1 MSGSEASEDEHVE
14 NEDAFEVGGKERV
27 CMFEK
32 GKTKEGGSERIE
44 KRDREREIKID
55 IDVEN

>member
-27 CMFEK
+27 CMSDR
-32 GKTKEGGSERIE
+32 GNTREGG
-44 KRDREREIKID
+44 RERNRKKREEK
-55 IDVEN
+55 

>member
-27 CMFEK
+27 CMFDN
-32 GKTKEGGSERIE
+32 GNTREGG
-44 KRDREREIKID
+44 RERKRERK
-55 IDVEN
+55 EEHTH